1 MRLPVN
7 VPYHPETET
16 PVSLVSRLARAM
28 GFASID
34 ELVRSGGTTVHA
46 VARGED
52 DAMRTLSS
60 WSGVSTDRLRRFAV
74 PTRGEAG
81 EWRLGDAVFRK
92 EMRVAGRFRF
102 CPRCLV
108 EDVENGSGRPQSRP
122 FVRAAWLTRAVMA
135 CTRHGELLVEGD
147 EDAPENDVAMFT
159 AKGWH
164 LECQSGGS
172 ADDAELAVDAY
183 IEGRITGNRTE
194 SFIDRQEVYVLLMLF
209 HFIGWLLHNH
219 LPSFI
224 VGGKAASSHSVRAA
238 GYLVALGGREAIEM
252 VVRQA
257 VDLHRPAAHN
267 TTEFFGPMVRRLRHN
282 AAVPAYAEVVGLF
295 QDLVE
300 RYVPVGPG
308 DHFIFPVQRRQLHS
322 VRSAT
327 FEYRL
332 DRKRIRTLVE
342 ERGVIAPSRLSD
354 RRVYFSVE
362 AADEILADAVGNMT
376 TVEVAAVLGTHDD
389 RVRDLIDR
397 GHIVASERGANSDRP
412 FYRIGKADLDDFR
425 ERLFRHALIAR
436 GAHGLVSLAAAAQQ
450 GSVTQSDVIGMI
462 LDGKLA
468 NVARTDASM
477 TLGSLLVDLRQVI
490 ASVVRPLRDESG
502 TPLYLNFTEVERALS
517 TTTVTVTALVK
528 NGVLPVEVRTNPKT
542 KRQQPFVHRQSIDAF
557 LDSHR
562 SLHRIAR
569 GWRRNIGVMKD
580 ELDRNGMRPIF
591 ETSGKIARYYRKEDL
606 ARAALLP
613 PTC

>member
-1 MRLPVN
+1 MGLPVN

-74 PTRGEAG
+74 PMRGEAG

-135 CTRHGELLVEGD
+135 CTRHGELLVEGG

-159 AKGWH
+159 AKAWH
-164 LECQSGGS
+164 LECQPGGS

-183 IEGRITGNRTE
+183 IEGRVTGNRTE
-194 SFIDRQEVYVLLMLF
+194 SFIDRQEVHVLLMLF

-238 GYLVALGGREAIEM
+238 GYLVTLGGREAIEM

-282 AAVPAYAEVVGLF
+282 AAVPAYAEAVGLF

-300 RYVPVGPG
+300 RLCAGWSRGSFHLSCPAAATSFRSFGHLRVPPGP
-308 DHFIFPVQRRQLHS
+308 
-322 VRSAT
+322 
-327 FEYRL
+327 
-332 DRKRIRTLVE
+332 
-342 ERGVIAPSRLSD
+342 
-354 RRVYFSVE
+354 
-362 AADEILADAVGNMT
+362 AADQDPCRRAGCRRPFQ
-376 TVEVAAVLGTHDD
+376 VLGSARLLLGRGRRRNPCGCGWQHDD
-389 RVRDLIDR
+389 GR
-397 GHIVASERGANSDRP
+397 GRRSFGNTRRP
-412 FYRIGKADLDDFR
+412 R
-425 ERLFRHALIAR
+425 AR
-436 GAHGLVSLAAAAQQ
+436 
-450 GSVTQSDVIGMI
+450 
-462 LDGKLA
+462 
-468 NVARTDASM
+468 
-477 TLGSLLVDLRQVI
+477 
-490 ASVVRPLRDESG
+490 
-502 TPLYLNFTEVERALS
+502 
-517 TTTVTVTALVK
+517 
-528 NGVLPVEVRTNPKT
+528 
-542 KRQQPFVHRQSIDAF
+542 
-557 LDSHR
+557 SHR
-562 SLHRIAR
+562 P
-569 GWRRNIGVMKD
+569 GPYRR
-580 ELDRNGMRPIF
+580 F
-591 ETSGKIARYYRKEDL
+591 
-606 ARAALLP
+606 
-613 PTC
+613 